1 MKAATA
7 IILAAGRG
15 TRMNSAKPTALH
27 EIAGRPVIDWM
38 LTALE
43 RCTEERPVIVDGP
56 ERQIAAHVGERAR
69 VVVQQRPEGEADA
82 LRAARDALEAAGDRP
97 VFVVYGCIPLADE
110 SLFYDMLAD
119 AAECGASKAI
129 LYLDEEIT
137 EAVDEKTGDVPLG
150 MFCAPGIAWLA
161 GLTCSEKATE
171 LNDCFDRGV
180 KAVRSTAALTEG
192 RNKQGT
198 LCVPICNRM
207 LLSGCEA
214 DAQEMLRERHMQNGV
229 TMRNPESV
237 YIGAEVEIGRDTV
250 LWPNVVLTGRT
261 VIGEGCV
268 IKPGCQLNDTRVG
281 NGCTLTSVV
290 ADRAV
295 VGSNVKAG
303 PFVNLRPDTR
313 IADGCKIGDFVEVKN
328 SNVGEGTKLPHLSY
342 IGDADVGS
350 GVNVGCGCVF
360 VNYDGYAK
368 HRTTVGN
375 DVFLGCQTNLI
386 APVTVGDGAYT
397 AAGSTIT
404 HDVPAGAM
412 AFARARQSNKEGYV
426 EKFRSLKKK

>member
-7 IILAAGRG
+7 IILAAGHG
-15 TRMNSAKPTALH
+15 TRMNSVKPTALH
-27 EIAGRPVIDWM
+27 EVAGRPVIDWM

-82 LRAARDALEAAGDRP
+82 LRTALAEVSATGKELILALHGNLPLIDREYLDAIMQVAERDGAAYFIHAGEEAENAFYACGIFCAQAALLRKSIAHGAAQDALETCFAGMGAHTLMICGLHCPGVTDRKT
-97 VFVVYGCIPLADE
+97 LALCE
-110 SLFYDMLAD
+110 TLANT
-119 AAECGASKAI
+119 AI
-129 LYLDEEIT
+129 I
-137 EAVDEKTGDVPLG
+137 
-150 MFCAPGIAWLA
+150 
-161 GLTCSEKATE
+161 
-171 LNDCFDRGV
+171 
-180 KAVRSTAALTEG
+180 
-192 RNKQGT
+192 
-198 LCVPICNRM
+198 
-207 LLSGCEA
+207 
-214 DAQEMLRERHMQNGV
+214 ERHFANGV
-229 TMRNPESV
+229 TMLNPESV
-237 YIGAEVEIGRDTV
+237 HIGAEVEIGRDTV

-281 NGCTLTSVV
+281 DGCTLTCVV
-290 ADRAV
+290 ADGAV